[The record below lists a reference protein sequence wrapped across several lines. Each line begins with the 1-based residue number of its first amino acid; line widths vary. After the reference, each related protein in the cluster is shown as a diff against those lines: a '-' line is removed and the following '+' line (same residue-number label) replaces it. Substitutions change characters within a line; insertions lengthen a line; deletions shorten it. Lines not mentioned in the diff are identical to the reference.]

1 MYTCTTL
8 KISVIEYSIIMLTE
22 LNYKIKTVDA
32 ISPEAIKLSQELFIE
47 LEEIYGKRKIED
59 FMDENKIFLYFIII
73 FLEEDKPAA
82 SGALKYFDPFSIE
95 IKRMY
100 VKKEARGKG
109 LSKLILLDLES
120 KAKEMNYKRIVLETG
135 VRQPEAIN
143 LYEKFGYKRM
153 KCYGRFADDPESVCY
168 EKTIE

>member
-47 LEEIYGKRKIED
+47 LEEIYGKGKIED
-59 FMDENKIFLYFIII
+59 FMD
-73 FLEEDKPAA
+73 
-82 SGALKYFDPFSIE
+82 E